1 MTAIEP
7 FDAVDLIK
15 IKRDGGEL
23 SAAQIGWLV
32 DAYTRGYVADE
43 QMSAMTMAIF
53 LRGMVSTEINDLTA
67 AMVNSGE
74 RLDFSGLS
82 KVTTDK
88 HSTGGVGDKITLP
101 LAPLVASFGLAVP
114 QLSGRGLGHT
124 GGTLDK
130 FESIPGW
137 RADLSNAEMLAQLEK
152 VGAVV
157 CAAGS
162 GLAPADR
169 KLYALRDITG
179 TVEAIPLIASSIMS
193 KKLAEGTSSLVLDV
207 KFGNGAFMSEFER
220 AKELA
225 NVLVRIGNDA
235 GVATR
240 AVLTNMNTPLGLAIG
255 NANEVRESVEVLAG
269 GGPSD
274 VVEVTVTLAEHM
286 LELAG
291 MTGVDVGANLANG
304 KAMDSWRSMVSAQGG
319 DPDAAL
325 PVASES
331 HVVTATRDGVV
342 SRMDALPFGIAAW
355 RLGAGRARKEDPVI
369 HAAGIDL
376 AVKPGATVK
385 KGDVVFTLSA
395 NDSARFDRALEA
407 LDGGWEIGES
417 VIDRGPLIAEVI
429 TG

>member
-157 CAAGS
+157 CA
-162 GLAPADR
+162 PADR

-269 GGPSD
+269 GGPAD